1 MIIIGIRVGGRSD
14 WNNWNNWRWFDV
26 DLGPCSRGDWRG
38 VIRLSGLRV
47 EALLPWGVVRVA
59 SLGVP
64 RPQECESFLANTCI
78 DCTVELDVI
87 SCGVTSLK
95 VSEPVKVDSTLHSVF
110 KGGGRSGSGAL
121 DEDTCSTAVGEGLAG
136 GDLPVVVGSGLGALG
151 EGASSVGNLV
161 AGQG

>member
-1 MIIIGIRVGGRSD
+1 MIINVIQVDINV
-14 WNNWNNWRWFDV
+14 WNNWNYWSWFDV
-26 DLGPCSRGDWRG
+26 DLGPCSRGDWRS
-38 VIRLSGLRV
+38 VISSSALSV
-47 EALLPWGVVRVA
+47 EALLPWGRGRVA

-64 RPQECESFLANTCI
+64 RPQECESFLAYTCI
-78 DCTVELDVI
+78 DCTVELDVK

-121 DEDTCSTAVGEGLAG
+121 DDGTCSTAVGEGLAG